1 MERAVVVGAANAS
14 PAPGGNISSVG
25 VISETDSWKVFVV
38 SKVTDRVVVM
48 SIWGVDNSNEL
59 ATGGAN
65 ATTPASLNVGLQV
78 TADVGSK

>member
-14 PAPGGNISSVG
+14 PAPGGKISSVG

-48 SIWGVDNSNEL
+48 SI
-59 ATGGAN
+59 
-65 ATTPASLNVGLQV
+65 
-78 TADVGSK
+78 